1 MFSKL
6 ALRNVRRSF
15 RDYGVYLLTLTFGVC
30 LFYTFNSIDG
40 QGVMVY
46 LAQSQNPMAQ
56 LIQTILDIF
65 SVFVAVVLACLI
77 LYANTF
83 LIRRR
88 KRELGTYLLLGLSQR
103 QVSGLLVL
111 ETLVIGLISLAA
123 GLLFALRAELPDTFV
138 LEQGQPL
145 AVESMPFLQAAPAV
159 PAGSAAP
166 AGVTAAD
173 KSANVTLTLLGLP
186 VKTVRT
192 VQQQRRTV
200 QLGGTPFGVK
210 MFTDG
215 ALVVAFSDIYTV
227 HGSENPAKEA
237 GLRLGDLIT
246 QANGIPVR
254 TNEELTDAIAAAAG
268 GSVELRYLRGQNQM
282 ICTLTPVRERGTDA
296 PRAGIWVRDSS
307 AGIGTLTFADT
318 EHGTFAGLGHAVSD
332 SDTGTDLTL
341 LTGEAVS
348 VTITGCRR
356 GSAGSPGELR
366 GEFGGQQP
374 FGDIK
379 ANTSTGVYGVL
390 TNSAQAGEN
399 IPVANLQEVYPGEAE
414 IVTTISGQT
423 AQRFAVRIERVNMT
437 ASDPNRNLLLRITDP
452 ELLRATGGIVQ
463 GMSGSPIVQ
472 DGCLVGAVTHVLVND
487 PTRGYGIFAATM
499 LKRADAV
506 QGR

>member
-1 MFSKL
+1 MPTNGLRYLRRVAALL
-6 ALRNVRRSF
+6 AAG
-15 RDYGVYLLTLTFGVC
+15 GV
-30 LFYTFNSIDG
+30 
-40 QGVMVY
+40 
-46 LAQSQNPMAQ
+46 
-56 LIQTILDIF
+56 
-65 SVFVAVVLACLI
+65 
-77 LYANTF
+77 
-83 LIRRR
+83 
-88 KRELGTYLLLGLSQR
+88 
-103 QVSGLLVL
+103 
-111 ETLVIGLISLAA
+111 LAA
-123 GLLFALRAELPDTFV
+123 GLLVALRAELPDTFV

-159 PAGSAAP
+159 PAGSTAP

-254 TNEELTDAIAAAAG
+254 
-268 GSVELRYLRGQNQM
+268 
-282 ICTLTPVRERGTDA
+282 TLTPVRERGTDA

-414 IVTTISGQT
+414 IVATISGQT

-437 ASDPNRNLLLRITDP
+437 APDPNRNLLLRITDP

>member
-1 MFSKL
+1 MPTNGLRYLRRVAALL
-6 ALRNVRRSF
+6 AAG
-15 RDYGVYLLTLTFGVC
+15 GV
-30 LFYTFNSIDG
+30 
-40 QGVMVY
+40 
-46 LAQSQNPMAQ
+46 
-56 LIQTILDIF
+56 
-65 SVFVAVVLACLI
+65 
-77 LYANTF
+77 
-83 LIRRR
+83 
-88 KRELGTYLLLGLSQR
+88 
-103 QVSGLLVL
+103 
-111 ETLVIGLISLAA
+111 LAA

-159 PAGSAAP
+159 PAVSAAP
-166 AGVTAAD
+166 AGVTTAD

-282 ICTLTPVRERGTDA
+282 TCTLTPVRERGTDA

-332 SDTGTDLTL
+332 SDTGT
-341 LTGEAVS
+341 
-348 VTITGCRR
+348 RR

-414 IVTTISGQT
+414 IVSTISGQT

>member
-1 MFSKL
+1 MPTNGLRYLRRVAALL
-6 ALRNVRRSF
+6 AAG
-15 RDYGVYLLTLTFGVC
+15 GV
-30 LFYTFNSIDG
+30 
-40 QGVMVY
+40 
-46 LAQSQNPMAQ
+46 
-56 LIQTILDIF
+56 
-65 SVFVAVVLACLI
+65 
-77 LYANTF
+77 
-83 LIRRR
+83 
-88 KRELGTYLLLGLSQR
+88 
-103 QVSGLLVL
+103 
-111 ETLVIGLISLAA
+111 LAA

-145 AVESMPFLQAAPAV
+145 AVESMPFLQAALV

-200 QLGGTPFGVK
+200 QLGGTLWGQDVHGW
-210 MFTDG
+210 G
-215 ALVVAFSDIYTV
+215 AGRCVQRYLYTV

-282 ICTLTPVRERGTDA
+282 TCTLTPVRERGTDA

-318 EHGTFAGLGHAVSD
+318 EHGTFAGLEHAVSD

-348 VTITGCRR
+348 SPRIWPPR
-356 GSAGSPGELR
+356 SAGSPGARRIWRSAALWR
-366 GEFGGQQP
+366 HQSQY
-374 FGDIK
+374 
-379 ANTSTGVYGVL
+379 STGVYGVL

-423 AQRFAVRIERVNMT
+423 AQRFAVRIERVITT
-437 ASDPNRNLLLRITDP
+437 AWTSTATHAGRITDP
-452 ELLRATGGIVQ
+452 ELLRQ
-463 GMSGSPIVQ
+463 
-472 DGCLVGAVTHVLVND
+472 
-487 PTRGYGIFAATM
+487 RAA
-499 LKRADAV
+499 LCRA
-506 QGR
+506 